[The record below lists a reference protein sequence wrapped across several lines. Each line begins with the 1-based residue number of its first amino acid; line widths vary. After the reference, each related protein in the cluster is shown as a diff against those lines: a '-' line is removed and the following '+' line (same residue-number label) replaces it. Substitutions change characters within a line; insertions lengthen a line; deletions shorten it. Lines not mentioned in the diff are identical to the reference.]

1 MKFNPTILI
10 LVLVVAFLIL
20 RNAYIRT
27 ELNSSRK
34 ELKDLGTTQQDIW
47 RKQKQALLHVQDSL
61 EKENDRL
68 KSGILKKQEALDS
81 TLTIIEAQSLSLQN
95 LKVTLNRN
103 EKQYKINMAL
113 FDNLPPDAIDSIFTK
128 LIGTR

>member
-10 LVLVVAFLIL
+10 LVLAVGFLIL
-20 RNAYIRT
+20 RNAYIKT

-47 RKQKQALLHVQDSL
+47 RKQKQALLHIQDSL
-61 EKENDRL
+61 ETENYRM
-68 KSGILKKQEALDS
+68 KGIVLKKQEALDS
-81 TLTIIEAQSLSLQN
+81 TLTIIEAQSFSLQN

-103 EKQYKINMAL
+103 EQKYKSNMAV

-128 LIGTR
+128 LIGTK

>member
-10 LVLVVAFLIL
+10 LALAVAFLIL
-20 RNAYIRT
+20 RNAYIKT
-27 ELNSSRK
+27 ELNSSCK
-34 ELKDLGTTQQDIW
+34 ELKELGTTQQDIW

-68 KSGILKKQEALDS
+68 KSSVLKKQEALDS
-81 TLTIIEAQSLSLQN
+81 TLTLIEAQSLSLQN
-95 LKVTLNRN
+95 LKATLNRN

>member
-10 LVLVVAFLIL
+10 LALAVAFLIL
-20 RNAYIRT
+20 RNAYIKT
-27 ELNSSRK
+27 ELNSSCK
-34 ELKDLGTTQQDIW
+34 ELKELGTTQQDIW

-68 KSGILKKQEALDS
+68 KSSVLKKQEALDS
-81 TLTIIEAQSLSLQN
+81 TLTLIEAQSLSLQN
-95 LKVTLNRN
+95 LKATLNRN
-103 EKQYKINMAL
+103 EKQYKINMAV

-128 LIGTR
+128 LIGTK

>member
-10 LVLVVAFLIL
+10 LALAVAFLIL
-20 RNAYIRT
+20 RNAYIKT
-27 ELNSSRK
+27 ELNSSCK
-34 ELKDLGTTQQDIW
+34 ELKELGTTQQDIW

-68 KSGILKKQEALDS
+68 KSSVLKKQEALDS
-81 TLTIIEAQSLSLQN
+81 TLTLIEAQSLSLQN
-95 LKVTLNRN
+95 LKATLNRN
-103 EKQYKINMAL
+103 EKQYKINMAV

>member
-10 LVLVVAFLIL
+10 LAFVVGLMIL
-20 RNAYIRT
+20 RNAYIKT
-27 ELNSSRK
+27 ELNHSRK
-34 ELKDLGTTQQDIW
+34 ELKEAGETQQAIW

-68 KSGILKKQEALDS
+68 KSSVLKKQEALDS
-81 TLTIIEAQSLSLQN
+81 TLTLIEAQSLSLQN
-95 LKVTLNRN
+95 LKATLNRN
-103 EKQYKINMAL
+103 EKQYKINMAV

-128 LIGTR
+128 LIGTK